1 LSAPS
6 PWPASY
12 SQPSHWADCATAP
25 AHRRTRAARTA
36 ARPRSTARKPRT
48 PRTNTDDPPP
58 RDPPLPTRNRPSR
71 RRPFRSHTGPRAP
84 GWLRCPHQRG
94 TDTGAASK
102 GSTATGQYTF
112 TAHTGAGTTSIP
124 ADKPAVLL
132 FFTVECGGCGPT
144 ANALAD
150 ARAADPAAADYALVD
165 VAGYET
171 PADIEQF
178 IADND
183 ATGLG
188 WAIDKNGALT
198 KAYGITQ
205 LSTVAIVT
213 PDGQVTYRGVEP
225 DADTIR
231 AELAKATR

>member
-1 LSAPS
+1 MTHHHATRRSRPGTGRRAVALSA
-6 PWPASY
+6 
-12 SQPSHWADCATAP
+12 ATLAL
-25 AHRRTRAARTA
+25 ALLAGCGALT
-36 ARPRSTARKPRT
+36 KE
-48 PRTNTDDPPP
+48 
-58 RDPPLPTRNRPSR
+58 
-71 RRPFRSHTGPRAP
+71 
-84 GWLRCPHQRG
+84 G

-112 TAHTGAGTTSIP
+112 TAHTDAGTTSIP

-132 FFTVECGGCGPT
+132 FFSVECGGCGPT
-144 ANALAD
+144 ANALAA

-178 IADND
+178 IDDND

-188 WAIDKNGALT
+188 WAIDKNGTLT

-225 DADTIR
+225 DADTIH
-231 AELAKATR
+231 AELAKAAR